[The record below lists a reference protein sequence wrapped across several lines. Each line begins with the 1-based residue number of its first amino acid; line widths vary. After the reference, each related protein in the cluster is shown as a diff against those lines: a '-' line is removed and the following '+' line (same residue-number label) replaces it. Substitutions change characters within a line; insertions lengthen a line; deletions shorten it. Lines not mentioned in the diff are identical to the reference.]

1 MGHPPA
7 LMDRGHSAED
17 MEKLLGGNLMR
28 IFGTVRALAE

>member
-17 MEKLLGGNLMR
+17 MEKLLGGKTDARLR
-28 IFGTVRALAE
+28 DGARLG